1 MSSIGVPGNSTE
13 WHNYIFEN
21 RGASELAVIWTFTGI
36 ALLFASA
43 RWYVRGWMQR
53 RLRSDDY
60 LIAISV
66 STGIIACALTTVS
79 VSKGIGRHVEALS
92 QEQRI
97 TATLW
102 VYAAYCPSVLSF
114 GLPKLAVIALLVR
127 LLVPSRTH
135 FWVLWVMGA
144 LVQFALLGVVGLL
157 FGRCQ
162 PLLYAIDQSIEGH
175 CLATSTWVH
184 YCLFTASFSA
194 FVDFYLA
201 AYPSIVLYKLQMARR
216 KKIAL
221 SIALGLGVV
230 SGGVAIYKT
239 VVLLALAD
247 PDFTYYN
254 ALYPSLP
261 LLHHKTKNTVLRL
274 IMPKICKNKKRVR
287 CCGRPKSPDQPLLLP
302 QADILMGYWLQRAG
316 YYGAES
322 KSCLLPQHKCTETT
336 RP

>member
-13 WHNYIFEN
+13 WHTYIFED

-36 ALLFASA
+36 ALFFASA

-162 PLLYAIDQSIEGH
+162 PLLYAIDQSVEGH

-247 PDFTYYN
+247 PDFTYATAN
-254 ALYPSLP
+254 ITIWTLIEGNTIVIASSIPVLQP
-261 LLHHKTKNTVLRL
+261 LIN
-274 IMPKICKNKKRVR
+274 KICYKANSDRQHTARWKYYVAFFSNKGKI
-287 CCGRPKSPDQPLLLP
+287 
-302 QADILMGYWLQRAG
+302 ATAIQRRIRAHEELSG
-316 YYGAES
+316 SAT
-322 KSCLLPQHKCTETT
+322 QHVEIV
-336 RP
+336 

>member
-1 MSSIGVPGNSTE
+1 MSFTGVSGNSTE
-13 WHNYIFEN
+13 WQDYLAED
-21 RGASELAVIWTFTGI
+21 RGVSELAVIWTFTGV
-36 ALLFASA
+36 ALVFASA

-66 STGIIACALTTVS
+66 ATGIVACTLTSVA

-92 QEQRI
+92 LEQRI

-114 GLPKLAVIALLVR
+114 GVPKLAVIALLVR

-135 FWVLWVMGA
+135 FWILWSMGV
-144 LVQFALLGVVGLL
+144 LVQLALLGVVGLL

-162 PLLYAIDQSIEGH
+162 PLLYAIDQSIKGH
-175 CLATSTWVH
+175 CLDTKTWVQ

-201 AYPSIVLYKLQMARR
+201 AYPSIVLYNLQMDRRR
-216 KKIAL
+216 KIVV

-239 VVLLALAD
+239 IVLLALSD
-247 PDFTYYN
+247 PDFTYATAN
-254 ALYPSLP
+254 I
-261 LLHHKTKNTVLRL
+261 TVWTLSHPPPTAARVFLDKHGDIYTDLR
-274 IMPKICKNKKRVR
+274 RR
-287 CCGRPKSPDQPLLLP
+287 QET
-302 QADILMGYWLQRAG
+302 G
-316 YYGAES
+316 YYIVRTVSLAAIDGGEAS
-322 KSCLLPQHKCTETT
+322 GVRTCVVVPP
-336 RP
+336 RM

>member
-13 WHNYIFEN
+13 WHAYIFED

-36 ALLFASA
+36 ALFFASA

-135 FWVLWVMGA
+135 FWVLWIMGA

-157 FGRCQ
+157 FGR
-162 PLLYAIDQSIEGH
+162 
-175 CLATSTWVH
+175 
-184 YCLFTASFSA
+184 SFSA

-247 PDFTYYN
+247 PDFTYATAN
-254 ALYPSLP
+254 ITIWTLIEGNTIVIASSIPILQP
-261 LLHHKTKNTVLRL
+261 LIN
-274 IMPKICKNKKRVR
+274 KICYKANPDCQHTARWKYYVAFFSNKGKI
-287 CCGRPKSPDQPLLLP
+287 
-302 QADILMGYWLQRAG
+302 ATAIQRRIRAHEELSG
-316 YYGAES
+316 SAT
-322 KSCLLPQHKCTETT
+322 QHVEIV
-336 RP
+336 